1 MKCFGK
7 YRENALGCNFCDLI
21 IKAKCYSKT
30 KETMETK
37 ETKTKFEENT
47 IVRCIAKWLS
57 RFTEGNSYRII
68 SRDFE
73 HSKGYD
79 YGIVNDAGLID
90 YFTQEEVEK
99 NFTDKDIPNEVTYFS
114 NVNEASDIKDNVN
127 HPSHYT
133 WLKDLCG
140 VEPIDIC
147 KYLDFDLGN
156 ALKYILRAGHKK
168 DISMTDGEKTIEDLK
183 KAIFYIND
191 KIEMLENEIKNKQ

>member
-1 MKCFGK
+1 M
-7 YRENALGCNFCDLI
+7 
-21 IKAKCYSKT
+21 
-30 KETMETK
+30 
-37 ETKTKFEENT
+37 FEENS
-47 IVRCIAKWLS
+47 IVRCTAKGLNK
-57 RFTEGNSYRII
+57 FTEGNAYRII
-68 SRDFE
+68 SKDFE
-73 HSKGYD
+73 HSKGFS

-90 YFTQEEVEK
+90 YISQEEIEK
-99 NFTDKDIPNEVTYFS
+99 CFTDKDVPNKITYFS
-114 NVNEASDIKDNVN
+114 SIDEETKIKLDNVN

-147 KYLDFDLGN
+147 KHLDFDLGN

-168 DISMTDGEKTIEDLK
+168 DISMTEGEKTIEDLK

>member
-1 MKCFGK
+1 MIDENSIVKCISDGLNKFIKGNL
-7 YRENALGCNFCDLI
+7 YRVVN
-21 IKAKCYSKT
+21 K
-30 KETMETK
+30 
-37 ETKTKFEENT
+37 
-47 IVRCIAKWLS
+47 
-57 RFTEGNSYRII
+57 
-68 SRDFE
+68 DFE
-73 HSKGYD
+73 HTKGYI

-90 YFTQEEVEK
+90 YFTQDEIEK
-99 NFTDKDIPNEVTYFS
+99 RFTDKDVPEVITYFS
-114 NVNEASDIKDNVN
+114 NAGTSACTSFDIRDNVN

-147 KYLDFDLGN
+147 RHLDFDLGN

-168 DISMTDGEKTIEDLK
+168 DASMTDWEKTIEDLK

>member
-1 MKCFGK
+1 MIDENSIVKCKSDGLNKF
-7 YRENALGCNFCDLI
+7 
-21 IKAKCYSKT
+21 IK
-30 KETMETK
+30 
-37 ETKTKFEENT
+37 
-47 IVRCIAKWLS
+47 
-57 RFTEGNSYRII
+57 GNLYRIVNK
-68 SRDFE
+68 DFE
-73 HSKGYD
+73 HTKGYI

-90 YFTQEEVEK
+90 YFTQDEIEK
-99 NFTDKDIPNEVTYFS
+99 RFTDKDVPEVITYFS
-114 NVNEASDIKDNVN
+114 NAGTSACTSFDINDNVN

-147 KYLDFDLGN
+147 KHLDFDLGN

-168 DISMTDGEKTIEDLK
+168 DISMTEGENAIEDLK

>member
-1 MKCFGK
+1 M
-7 YRENALGCNFCDLI
+7 
-21 IKAKCYSKT
+21 
-30 KETMETK
+30 
-37 ETKTKFEENT
+37 FEENS
-47 IVRCIAKWLS
+47 IVRCIAKGLNK
-57 RFTEGNSYRII
+57 FTEGNSYRII

-73 HSKGYD
+73 HSNGFS

-90 YFTQEEVEK
+90 YFAQEEVEK
-99 NFTDKDIPNEVTYFS
+99 HFTDKNVPNRITYASYFS
-114 NVNEASDIKDNVN
+114 SGDEESKIKDNVN

-140 VEPIDIC
+140 IEPINIC
-147 KYLDFDLGN
+147 KHLDFDLGN

-168 DISMTDGEKTIEDLK
+168 DISMTEGEKTIEDLK

>member
-1 MKCFGK
+1 M
-7 YRENALGCNFCDLI
+7 
-21 IKAKCYSKT
+21 
-30 KETMETK
+30 
-37 ETKTKFEENT
+37 FEENS
-47 IVRCIAKWLS
+47 IVRCIAKGLNK
-57 RFTEGNSYRII
+57 FTEGNAYRII
-68 SRDFE
+68 SKDFE
-73 HSKGYD
+73 HSKGYE

-90 YFTQEEVEK
+90 YFDEEMIKE
-99 NFTDKDIPNEVTYFS
+99 NFTDKNVPDTITYASYFS
-114 NVNEASDIKDNVN
+114 SIDEETKIKDNVN

-147 KYLDFDLGN
+147 KHLDFDLGN

-168 DISMTDGEKTIEDLK
+168 DNSMTDVEKAIEDLK

>member
-1 MKCFGK
+1 MKILLINFGK
-7 YRENALGCNFCDLI
+7 EKI
-21 IKAKCYSKT
+21 
-30 KETMETK
+30 M
-37 ETKTKFEENT
+37 FEENS
-47 IVRCIAKWLS
+47 IVRCITNTLNK
-57 RFTEGNSYRII
+57 FTKGNAYRII
-68 SRDFE
+68 SKDFE
-73 HSKGYD
+73 HSKGYS

-90 YFTQEEVEK
+90 YISQEEVEHC
-99 NFTDKDIPNEVTYFS
+99 FTNKDVPDKITYFS
-114 NVNEASDIKDNVN
+114 SADEESKIKDNVN

-147 KYLDFDLGN
+147 KHLDFDLGN

-168 DISMTDGEKTIEDLK
+168 DISMTEGEKTIEDLK

>member
-1 MKCFGK
+1 M
-7 YRENALGCNFCDLI
+7 I
-21 IKAKCYSKT
+21 
-30 KETMETK
+30 
-37 ETKTKFEENT
+37 EENS
-47 IVRCIAKWLS
+47 IVRCTAKGLNK
-57 RFTEGNSYRII
+57 FTEGNAYRII
-68 SRDFE
+68 SKDFE
-73 HSKGYD
+73 HSKGFS

-90 YFTQEEVEK
+90 YFNEDVVKE
-99 NFTDKDIPNEVTYFS
+99 NFTDEDVPNEITYHS
-114 NVNEASDIKDNVN
+114 NATTSFDIEDNVN

-147 KYLDFDLGN
+147 KHLDFDLGN

-168 DISMTDGEKTIEDLK
+168 DNSMTDVEKAIEDLK